1 MLLVKVIKSFGIVR
15 KGIEYVKVHEQVKSQ
30 RQQHF
35 GTYTTL

>member
-1 MLLVKVIKSFGIVR
+1 MQLEKVIKSFGTLKVVT
-15 KGIEYVKVHEQVKSQ
+15 EFVKVQEQVKSQ

>member
-15 KGIEYVKVHEQVKSQ
+15 KGIEYVKVQEQVRSQ

-35 GTYTTL
+35 GLFIT

>member
-15 KGIEYVKVHEQVKSQ
+15 NVIEFAKEVVQVKSQ

-35 GTYTTL
+35 GTYTIL